1 MAMNGL
7 EKITDKILA
16 EAGAE
21 SQKILAEAEEECA
34 RIRATYAEKA
44 QAIRLRVAD
53 EAEREGIDLV
63 SRSKNGAATQKR
75 NALLRVRGE
84 LVDETFD
91 MTLTALRSQS
101 GEKYT
106 EMLTGLLCAAFLEQ
120 MEAEITGRTLYG
132 EEDAIAPE
140 RYEVLFN
147 SSDRDRYGAAVLA
160 GARLRLAAKVDA
172 EKLEM
177 LTLSD
182 QTVNI
187 DGGLILRCGEVE
199 SNCSLSLLFADLRRE
214 LEAEVSRALF
224 DPKDRI

>member
-172 EKLEM
+172 EKLKM

>member
-34 RIRATYAEKA
+34 RIKATYAEKA

-160 GARLRLAAKVDA
+160 GARLKLAAKVDA

>member
-34 RIRATYAEKA
+34 RIKATYAEKA

-91 MTLTALRSQS
+91 MTLMTLKSQS

-160 GARLRLAAKVDA
+160 GARLKLAAKVDA

>member
-91 MTLTALRSQS
+91 MTLMALRSQS
-101 GEKYT
+101 DEKYT

-199 SNCSLSLLFADLRRE
+199 SNCSLSLLFADL
-214 LEAEVSRALF
+214 
-224 DPKDRI
+224 

>member
-91 MTLTALRSQS
+91 MTLMTLKSQS

>member
-21 SQKILAEAEEECA
+21 SQKILAEAEEESA

-91 MTLTALRSQS
+91 MTLMMLKSQS

-160 GARLRLAAKVDA
+160 GARLKLAAKVDA

>member
-91 MTLTALRSQS
+91 MTLMTLKSQS

-147 SSDRDRYGAAVLA
+147 SSDRDRCGAAVLA

>member
-91 MTLTALRSQS
+91 MTLMTLKSQS

-147 SSDRDRYGAAVLA
+147 SSDRDQHGAAVLA

>member
-44 QAIRLRVAD
+44 LAIRLRVAD

-91 MTLTALRSQS
+91 MTLMALRSQS
-101 GEKYT
+101 DEKYT

-214 LEAEVSRALF
+214 LEAEVSRAPF
-224 DPKDRI
+224 DLKDRI

>member
-34 RIRATYAEKA
+34 RIKATYAEKA

-91 MTLTALRSQS
+91 MTLMTLKSQS

-120 MEAEITGRTLYG
+120 IEAEITGRTLYG

>member
-91 MTLTALRSQS
+91 MTLMALRSQS
-101 GEKYT
+101 DEKYT